1 VSAPLL
7 RAAFINVGF
16 LGHAAMADA
25 MQDVT
30 RLLPVD
36 ASHINLSDALTIPD
50 RLIRRAL
57 SVRLAPTS
65 GRYANLDR
73 RRWRQELNIGLLA
86 RRRLKASE
94 RGGAFDLL
102 HFHTQA
108 AAYASLRR
116 MERTP
121 SIVSIDATSRLASA
135 EMTSPAARRSYAAN
149 IARDARVF
157 RRARAIIAT
166 SAWAAADLEDLQ
178 PECADRIH
186 ILPYPIR
193 DVFDETWVA
202 ERTIR
207 ARRTPASP
215 VRVLFMG
222 GDFVRKGGVDLL
234 DAWRAAGFGDRA
246 TLDLATDWPI
256 APATL
261 PRGARV
267 VTGVRAFDAP
277 WFDLWRDA
285 DVFVMPSR
293 SEAFGIVFEEAAAAG
308 IPAIGTAITAIP
320 EVIVHD
326 KTGLVVPAGDRDAL
340 VAALRAL
347 VDDVERRVG
356 MGRAAR
362 ARIRDRA
369 FPPAYASRL
378 GAIIERVMKG
388 SAAAAPRA

>member
-1 VSAPLL
+1 V
-7 RAAFINVGF
+7 RAVPRVAFINVGF

-25 MQDVT
+25 MQDVA
-30 RLLPVD
+30 RLLPID
-36 ASHINLSDALTIPD
+36 AAHINLSVALTIRD
-50 RLIRRAL
+50 RVIRRAL

-65 GRYANLDR
+65 GRYANFDR

-86 RRRLKASE
+86 RRRLAASE
-94 RGGAFDLL
+94 RGDSFDLL

-116 MERTP
+116 MGRTP

-135 EMTSPAARRSYAAN
+135 EMTSPVARRSYAAN

-166 SAWAAADLEDLQ
+166 SAWAADDVKDQLPGCEV
-178 PECADRIH
+178 H
-186 ILPYPIR
+186 VLPYPIR
-193 DVFDETWVA
+193 DVFDETWA
-202 ERTIR
+202 AGRAAR
-207 ARRTPASP
+207 ARQKPPPP

-222 GDFVRKGGVDLL
+222 GDFVRKGGLDLL
-234 DAWRAAGFGDRA
+234 EAWRAADFGDRV
-246 TLDLATDWPI
+246 TLDLATDWPVP
-256 APATL
+256 PATL
-261 PRGARV
+261 PRGVRLV
-267 VTGVRAFDAP
+267 SGIRAFDAS

-285 DVFVMPSR
+285 DLFVMPSK

-308 IPAIGTAITAIP
+308 IPAIGTAINAVP
-320 EVIVHD
+320 EIIVD
-326 KTGLVVPAGDRDAL
+326 GETGLLVPAGNRDAL

-347 VDDVERRVG
+347 AGDIDRRIA

-369 FPPAYASRL
+369 FPPAYASGF
-378 GAIIERVMKG
+378 GAIIERVMEQT
-388 SAAAAPRA
+388 AASSGV

>member
-1 VSAPLL
+1 VSAALP
-7 RAAFINVGF
+7 RVAFINVGF

-25 MQDVT
+25 MQDVA
-30 RLLPVD
+30 RLLPID
-36 ASHINLSDALTIPD
+36 AAHINLSDALTIRD

-86 RRRLKASE
+86 RRRLGAAE
-94 RGGAFDLL
+94 RAGGFDLL

-116 MERTP
+116 MQRTP

-135 EMTSPAARRSYAAN
+135 EMASPVARRSYAAN

-157 RRARAIIAT
+157 QRACAIVAT
-166 SAWAAADLEDLQ
+166 SKWAADDLKDLQ

-186 ILPYPIR
+186 VLPYPIR
-193 DVFDETWVA
+193 DVFDEKWVGGRA
-202 ERTIR
+202 VR
-207 ARRTPASP
+207 ARRKPVPP

-222 GDFVRKGGVDLL
+222 GDFIRKGGVDLL
-234 DAWRAAGFGDRA
+234 EAWRAADLGDWA
-246 TLDLATDWPI
+246 TLDLATDWPV
-256 APATL
+256 APRNL
-261 PRGARV
+261 PRGVRLV
-267 VTGVRAFDAP
+267 RGVRAFDAS

-285 DVFVMPSR
+285 DLFVMPSK

-308 IPAIGTAITAIP
+308 IPSIGTAINAVP
-320 EVIVHD
+320 EIIEHD
-326 KTGLVVPAGDRDAL
+326 ATGLLVPPGDRAAL
-340 VAALRAL
+340 VEALRAL
-347 VDDVERRVG
+347 AGDVERRIA
-356 MGRAAR
+356 MGQAAR

-378 GAIIERVMKG
+378 GAIIERAMEQ
-388 SAAAAPRA
+388 SAAAPKA